1 MNQSVETLMLALNS
15 LANHLAASSAT
26 SSIHDARLQHP
37 WRHSGTFCSPLFIPH
52 ERSPQLSSSPPLHS
66 PLHSTAAAAMEAR
79 KTGRA
84 LLASFVLAALAAQAL
99 VAVVE
104 SRSSPAQKASQ
115 GDVKKPDCVPGM
127 DPRTFPG
134 IGGGHGG
141 ITPLPSH
148 GGSSGTTPSHGGGF
162 GTPSH
167 GGSGSSPSHG
177 GSGLDPSHGGSGT
190 SPSHGGYGTTPAA
203 PSTGG
208 GYGGS
213 PASPSHG
220 GAYGSSPTPS
230 HGGAYGSS
238 PTPSHGGAYGGS
250 TPAYGGSPSTP
261 SHGGIGTSSPTPFV
275 PVNPHSPGSLPGTCD
290 YWRSHPMEIWS
301 AIGGRWPGTTGRF
314 FGTAGSAAAGGADV
328 SIQDALA
335 NTRTDGAGALLREG
349 AAALLNS
356 MTRAGFPYTTEQVRD
371 AFAAAAA
378 GGSDGAAAAQA
389 AAFKK
394 ANEGRA

>member
-1 MNQSVETLMLALNS
+1 
-15 LANHLAASSAT
+15 
-26 SSIHDARLQHP
+26 
-37 WRHSGTFCSPLFIPH
+37 
-52 ERSPQLSSSPPLHS
+52 
-66 PLHSTAAAAMEAR
+66 MEAK
-79 KTGRA
+79 KTARA
-84 LLASFVLAALAAQAL
+84 VLASFVLAALAAQAL

-104 SRSSPAQKASQ
+104 SRSNPMEKASQ
-115 GDVKKPDCVPGM
+115 GDVKKPDCVPAM

-141 ITPLPSH
+141 ITPVPSH
-148 GGSSGTTPSHGGGF
+148 GGSSGTTPSHGGSSGTSPSHGGGY

-167 GGSGSSPSHG
+167 GGSGALP
-177 GSGLDPSHGGSGT
+177 

-208 GYGGS
+208 VS
-213 PASPSHG
+213 PSPSHGGAYGSSPSPPNG

-230 HGGAYGSS
+230 HGAYGGTPPAYGDS
-238 PTPSHGGAYGGS
+238 PATPSHGGF
-250 TPAYGGSPSTP
+250 
-261 SHGGIGTSSPTPFV
+261 GTSTPTPFI
-275 PVNPHSPGSLPGTCD
+275 PVDPHSPGVLPGTCD

-301 AIGGRWPGTTGRF
+301 AIGGRWPSSMGHF
-314 FGTAGSAAAGGADV
+314 FGTAGSAAAGGTDV

-356 MTRAGFPYTTEQVRD
+356 MTLAGFPYTTEQVRD